1 MILATAL
8 PLFSAPID
16 ETTANH
22 YAKTFWQ
29 KNHIAGVINGTV
41 IFQTAEEA
49 CFVNYSNHAGYTE
62 FYIFN
67 NTAGK
72 GFVIISANDCV
83 KPILGYSYDNNI
95 SIDNMPPNLKSW
107 LDNYAQQIRFAIS
120 TRAEA
125 SIEVQTEWQCL
136 REDKPMPLR
145 SEMAVEPLVATIWD
159 QGEYY
164 NLLCPADSN
173 GPGNHAWAG
182 CGATAIA
189 QIMRYWNAPITGTG
203 SHSYTPSSH
212 PEYGTQSANFGA
224 TTYNWSNMPLQLT
237 ASSTSTQKN
246 AVATLIYHCGVAL
259 NMDYGPD
266 GSGSNTSDTEYAL
279 QNYFN
284 YPTAD
289 YVSRYD
295 NESQWITLLKTQL
308 NSSHPMFYRGSNGI
322 YNGHAF
328 VCDGYDNNDMF
339 HFNWGWSGSY
349 NGFFSINS
357 LTPGNHYF
365 NSLQGAIINIV
376 PNSTGPTYTIN
387 ASVNPSNS
395 GTITGTGSF
404 INGQTC
410 TLRATANTGYTFV
423 NWTKNGTQ
431 VSTEPAYSFSVT
443 GNETYVAHFQPKS
456 YTITTEANPN
466 NSGTINGGGTYTY
479 GQNCT
484 LSATGINGY
493 GFVNWAKSIPTM
505 QYCGDNYNSGAI
517 GLDSGTIN
525 WGILFT
531 TDQLSLY
538 NGQNLVS
545 VSLYVRNG
553 STGNYTFNIYQGGT
567 AAPSTLVS
575 TKTINL
581 TGNGSWHTVDLNS
594 PVSIDVSQSL
604 WITVS
609 ATDISYP
616 AAYCNYVGEPNSD
629 FMCLSNGSWQHA
641 LDFGFNSSWMIR
653 GLLENTEVIVS
664 SNNPYSFIV
673 SEEANYVAHF
683 QTQSYSI
690 TATAEPSD
698 AGSVSGGGNFTYG
711 QTCNLTATANTGYV
725 FANWTKNGTQ
735 VSTNPNYSFVVTES
749 ASYVAHFQEQSYTI
763 TATANPTN
771 GGAVSGGGNFTY
783 GQTCNLTA
791 TANTGYDFVKWT
803 KNGTQVST
811 NPNYSFTVTG
821 NAAYV
826 AHFQAQSYTITATVD
841 PNNGGSVI
849 GAGNYNY
856 GQTCNLTATANP
868 GYSFVNWTKNGV
880 QVSTNTNYSFTV
892 TENATYVA
900 HFQEQSYTITATADP
915 NDGGSVSGGGVFNY
929 GQTCNLTATA
939 NTGYVFANWTKNGT
953 QVSTN
958 ANYSFVVTESASYVA
973 HFQEQSYTITATANP
988 TNGGAASGGG
998 NFTYGQTCNLTA
1010 TANTGYDFV
1019 KWTRNGT
1026 QVSTNPNYSFTV
1038 IENATYVAHFQA
1050 QSYTINATADPND
1063 GGSVNGSGNYTYGQ
1077 TCILTATSNTSYT
1090 FVNWTENGAQV
1101 SSSPSYT
1108 FTVTSSRNLIA
1119 HFAQNTFVITAT
1131 AGPNGNIN
1139 PSGNVVVV
1147 DGGNQSFE
1155 IIPNVGYE
1163 VFEVLVDGVLVGS
1176 PSFYS
1181 FNNITEDHTI
1191 SVTFS
1196 EAVGIR
1202 ENDEMQVSIYP
1213 NPTKDFVTVHCVG
1226 GMQIQIYN
1234 VFGVMVKRIETVD
1247 DCTQINMSDCPSGMY
1262 MMQIIQG
1269 NRIKTQAF
1277 TKE

>member
-1 MILATAL
+1 M
-8 PLFSAPID
+8 
-16 ETTANH
+16 
-22 YAKTFWQ
+22 
-29 KNHIAGVINGTV
+29 
-41 IFQTAEEA
+41 
-49 CFVNYSNHAGYTE
+49 
-62 FYIFN
+62 
-67 NTAGK
+67 
-72 GFVIISANDCV
+72 
-83 KPILGYSYDNNI
+83 
-95 SIDNMPPNLKSW
+95 
-107 LDNYAQQIRFAIS
+107 
-120 TRAEA
+120 
-125 SIEVQTEWQCL
+125 
-136 REDKPMPLR
+136 
-145 SEMAVEPLVATIWD
+145 
-159 QGEYY
+159 
-164 NLLCPADSN
+164 
-173 GPGNHAWAG
+173 
-182 CGATAIA
+182 
-189 QIMRYWNAPITGTG
+189 
-203 SHSYTPSSH
+203 
-212 PEYGTQSANFGA
+212 
-224 TTYNWSNMPLQLT
+224 
-237 ASSTSTQKN
+237 
-246 AVATLIYHCGVAL
+246 
-259 NMDYGPD
+259 
-266 GSGSNTSDTEYAL
+266 
-279 QNYFN
+279 
-284 YPTAD
+284 
-289 YVSRYD
+289 
-295 NESQWITLLKTQL
+295 
-308 NSSHPMFYRGSNGI
+308 
-322 YNGHAF
+322 
-328 VCDGYDNNDMF
+328 
-339 HFNWGWSGSY
+339 
-349 NGFFSINS
+349 
-357 LTPGNHYF
+357 
-365 NSLQGAIINIV
+365 
-376 PNSTGPTYTIN
+376 
-387 ASVNPSNS
+387 
-395 GTITGTGSF
+395 
-404 INGQTC
+404 
-410 TLRATANTGYTFV
+410 RATANTGYTFV

-771 GGAVSGGGNFTY
+771 GG
-783 GQTCNLTA
+783 
-791 TANTGYDFVKWT
+791 
-803 KNGTQVST
+803 
-811 NPNYSFTVTG
+811 
-821 NAAYV
+821 
-826 AHFQAQSYTITATVD
+826 
-841 PNNGGSVI
+841 
-849 GAGNYNY
+849 
-856 GQTCNLTATANP
+856 
-868 GYSFVNWTKNGV
+868 
-880 QVSTNTNYSFTV
+880 
-892 TENATYVA
+892 
-900 HFQEQSYTITATADP
+900 
-915 NDGGSVSGGGVFNY
+915 
-929 GQTCNLTATA
+929 
-939 NTGYVFANWTKNGT
+939 
-953 QVSTN
+953 
-958 ANYSFVVTESASYVA
+958 VV
-973 HFQEQSYTITATANP
+973 
-988 TNGGAASGGG
+988 SGGG